1 MPDKLALKVS
11 ASAAI
16 SVVQAARDVFRKL
29 RSKPSAA
36 EAKILVEFVKRLD
49 ERRVFSAPYDAEVV
63 ESCIGSLASFKNTTE
78 EYLAKLDHA
87 GARAALGAILTS
99 LRRFLDKW
107 HGFSTRALGDPWE
120 PPIFGHGR
128 NEKRREFFEDLG
140 HLRAEVLILVD
151 LLRQLEPKV
160 RRTNAHPE

>member
-1 MPDKLALKVS
+1 MPDKLAVKLS

-36 EAKILVEFVKRLD
+36 EAKILVEFAKRLN
-49 ERRVFSAPYDAEVV
+49 ERRVFSAPYDAEIV
-63 ESCIGSLASFKNTTE
+63 ESCLGSLGSFKDITE
-78 EYLAKLDHA
+78 DYLAKLEHA

-99 LRRFLDKW
+99 IRRFLDKW

-128 NEKRREFFEDLG
+128 DAKRREFFEDLG
-140 HLRAEVLILVD
+140 HLRAEITILVD
-151 LLRQLEPKV
+151 LLREIEPKIAV
-160 RRTNAHPE
+160 P